1 MRCSTHTQTTAIRGN
16 PRIRGSAGQRQP
28 SDRTDAGAAR
38 MQRLATS
45 KQRSSTSSLTARK
58 RRSRL
63 PRTRYLAN
71 PASLIAIPRLEAA
84 HAGSR
89 ITFGCS
95 DLTALAQSLV
105 EIGLV
110 TESDWIGAGRVSAA
124 LVDSVFRRF
133 LRNHGQEIIA
143 EHFELYL
150 TLGESI
156 VDTTYSDSGADSNG
170 QLFLVLDTES
180 SFPLGFGT
188 VIEELEGCQQGLG
201 VAFYD
206 TLRQAL
212 YRWIRVYDDWDARN
226 RIEQMVEWAE
236 GEEDPDSYEIPK
248 LDQDLPGC
256 LKSRAPAETPLSLD
270 SLPAP
275 TEPSLKELVETT
287 LQLHSVS
294 HSIERPRL
302 DEEWLESQR
311 SYHSLDLPLPAI
323 LMYFRS
329 GDAVMAC
336 FDDECEYWGQETPE
350 PNLVVPLRPNDPAS
364 VRQAFAIIETLLRVL
379 VLTGRIKTLIE
390 AREKPTCDSASMSA
404 ANSK

>member
-1 MRCSTHTQTTAIRGN
+1 M
-16 PRIRGSAGQRQP
+16 P
-28 SDRTDAGAAR
+28 
-38 MQRLATS
+38 RLARS
-45 KQRSSTSSLTARK
+45 KQRSRTGSLHARK

-71 PASLIAIPRLEAA
+71 PASLISIPRLESA

-95 DLTALAQSLV
+95 DLTALAQTLV
-105 EIGLV
+105 EIGLA
-110 TESDWIGAGRVSAA
+110 TEPDWIAAGKTPAA
-124 LVDSVFRRF
+124 LVDSVFHRF
-133 LRNHGQEIIA
+133 LHDHGQETIA
-143 EHFELYL
+143 KHFELSL

-156 VDTTYSDSGADSNG
+156 VDTSYSDSGADSNG
-170 QLFLVLDTES
+170 QIFLVLNTDS
-180 SFPLGFGT
+180 SFPLGIGT

-206 TLRQAL
+206 TLRQSL

-248 LDQDLPGC
+248 LEQDLPDC
-256 LKSRAPAETPLSLD
+256 LRGRVPAESPQSLD
-270 SLPAP
+270 SFPVP
-275 TEPSLKELVETT
+275 TEPSLKELVQAT
-287 LQLHSVS
+287 LELHRIS

-323 LMYFRS
+323 LLYFRP

-336 FDDECEYWGQETPE
+336 FDDECESWGQETPE
-350 PNLVVPLRPNDPAS
+350 PNLIVPLRPNDPAS
-364 VRQAFAIIETLLRVL
+364 VRQALAVIETLMRVL
-379 VLTGRIKTLIE
+379 VLTRRIKTLIE
-390 AREKPTCDSASMSA
+390 GREESTCDSAPMSA
-404 ANSK
+404 ANSN